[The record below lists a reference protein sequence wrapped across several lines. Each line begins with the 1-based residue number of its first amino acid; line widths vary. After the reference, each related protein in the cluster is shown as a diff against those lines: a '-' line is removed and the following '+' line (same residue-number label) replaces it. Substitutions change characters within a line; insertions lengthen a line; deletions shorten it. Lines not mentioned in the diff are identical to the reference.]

1 VLNII
6 TVHWRSPKWIAPQ
19 LDYLEHNLD
28 VPYRIFASLNGIDD
42 PALWQRFHY
51 AADLEGTHAEKLNAL
66 ARVAIDQS
74 DPGDQLLFLDGD
86 AFPVRPIGSW
96 VTSTLQ
102 SVPLAAVRRDENL
115 GDHQPH
121 PCFCFTT
128 CQFWKS
134 VDGDWREGGTWVNSV
149 GDLTTDVG
157 GNLLHQLEEHHI
169 DWLPL
174 LRSNTRNPDP
184 LWFGVYGH
192 RIYHHGAGFR
202 DRASRLTYHARDES
216 RRQMPARRGGR
227 SLEGWVIQ
235 VAHRPDLLLRVRP
248 RHVRK
253 LGSAIAVS
261 LAKQERNHRDRA
273 EARAARRADA
283 YEQQVYQRLL
293 TDPGFY
299 RTFDA
304 VEP

>member
-1 VLNII
+1 MGHVIIAGPILTLARAEDRVEPGHRRPPGALTVLNII

-96 VTSTLQ
+96 VASTLQ

-128 CQFWKS
+128 CQFWES
-134 VDGDWREGGTWVNSV
+134 VDGDWREGAPGSTRWAISPPTSAGTSCASWRS
-149 GDLTTDVG
+149 TTSTG
-157 GNLLHQLEEHHI
+157 FLC
-169 DWLPL
+169 
-174 LRSNTRNPDP
+174 S
-184 LWFGVYGH
+184 
-192 RIYHHGAGFR
+192 GATPAIPIRCGSASTGTGSTTTAPASTTGT
-202 DRASRLTYHARDES
+202 RASPTTPGTS
-216 RRQMPARRGGR
+216 PADRCRRG
-227 SLEGWVIQ
+227 
-235 VAHRPDLLLRVRP
+235 
-248 RHVRK
+248 
-253 LGSAIAVS
+253 
-261 LAKQERNHRDRA
+261 
-273 EARAARRADA
+273 EAGGASKA
-283 YEQQVYQRLL
+283 
-293 TDPGFY
+293 G
-299 RTFDA
+299 
-304 VEP
+304 